1 MKDNLIEDLEGL
13 YEYVLDYRTRFLNVV
28 LNAKKSNE
36 LDENAIDALTQLRYA
51 MAELED
57 HVIRV
62 KESIGKR
69 VYCVQVT
76 SNVDMTI
83 KVLAKNE
90 NDAVEWACEVA
101 DTRIRKTLAKE
112 HDCDYDST
120 ADVIGDESTEDDEAD
135 EEYEY
140 HE

>member
-1 MKDNLIEDLEGL
+1 MKDNLIKDLESL
-13 YEYVLDYRTRFLNVV
+13 YEYVLDYRTRFLNI
-28 LNAKKSNE
+28 LLDAKKSGE
-36 LDENAIDALTQLRYA
+36 LDENAIYALTQLRYA

-90 NDAVEWACEVA
+90 EDALEWACQVA
-101 DTRIRKTLAKE
+101 DTRIRKTLGRE
-112 HDCDYDST
+112 HDCDYYST
-120 ADVIGDESTEDDEAD
+120 GDVVGDESIEDDEAD

-140 HE
+140 DE

>member
-1 MKDNLIEDLEGL
+1 MKDNLIKDLESL
-13 YEYVLDYRTRFLNVV
+13 YEYVLDYRTRFLNI
-28 LNAKKSNE
+28 LLDAKKSGE
-36 LDENAIDALTQLRYA
+36 LDENAIYALTQLRYA

-90 NDAVEWACEVA
+90 EDALEWACQVA
-101 DTRIRKTLAKE
+101 DTRIRKTLEKE
-112 HDCDYDST
+112 HDCDYYST
-120 ADVIGDESTEDDEAD
+120 GDVIGDESAEDDEAD

-140 HE
+140 DE

>member
-1 MKDNLIEDLEGL
+1 MKDNLIEDLENV
-13 YEYVLDYRTRFLNVV
+13 YHYVLDYRTRFLNVV
-28 LNAKKSNE
+28 LNAKKSDE
-36 LDENAIDALTQLRYA
+36 FDENQIYAVTQLRYA

-76 SNVDMTI
+76 SNVDTTI

-90 NDAVEWACEVA
+90 KDALEWACEVA
-101 DTRIRKTLAKE
+101 DNRISKTLGKE
-112 HDCDYDST
+112 HDCDYYST
-120 ADVIGDESTEDDEAD
+120 GDVMGDKSLQNDEAD

-140 HE
+140 DE